1 MSTFTDTFHDALY
14 HTLEKAKPKIL
25 MSNFPR
31 RALCWCWGKVKK
43 KNQLRSIT
51 DVVYGGVGLA
61 SLYQR
66 GYLKVGV
73 SSVLQCSIF
82 RRFFR
87 RRKPPFSCSVT
98 HFTISHPPSLL

>member
-1 MSTFTDTFHDALY
+1 MSALTDTFPDVLY
-14 HTLEKAKPKIL
+14 HTLGKAKPKIL

-31 RALCWCWGKVKK
+31 HALCWCWGKVNKK
-43 KNQLRSIT
+43 IQLRSIPN
-51 DVVYGGVGLA
+51 VVYGGVGLA

-82 RRFFR
+82 
-87 RRKPPFSCSVT
+87 
-98 HFTISHPPSLL
+98 